1 MASLPLPAL
10 SNPHFS
16 HFKSTH
22 TRKSLNLAKT
32 HILNLHES
40 EKTSQIPYKSYFH
53 NISSLC
59 KECRIHEAFAALT
72 EMESENL
79 PIGPEIYGELLQ
91 GCVYERALFTGQQI
105 HSRLIKNGDFFSKN
119 EYIETKLVVFYAKC
133 LLSDF
138 ATDLF
143 LRARK
148 QNVFCWAAIIGL
160 HCGVG
165 SYQEAIFGF
174 CQMLHNGVS
183 PDNFVVPNAL
193 KACSALQLIGFG
205 KGVHGYVLKM
215 GLDYCVFVESSLIDM
230 YGKCGVL
237 EDARKVFDAMSE
249 RNAVAWNSMIVGY
262 VQNGMNGE
270 TLKVFNE
277 MRLQGIDPTRVT
289 ISSFLTA
296 SANLEALIEGRQAHA
311 IAALSGLELDNILGT
326 SLINFY
332 SKVGSFKDAEIIFSR
347 MVQKDVVT
355 WNLLI
360 SSYVQDRQVDKALDM
375 CCKMR
380 LENLRFDSVTLTSVL
395 SASVDLRNLELGKAA
410 HCYCIRN
417 NLESDMVV
425 ASSIVDMYA
434 KCQRIGDARQV
445 FDTTTQRDMVLW
457 NTLISAYA
465 EVGLIGETLKVFYQ
479 MQFEG
484 VPPNLASWNSVIL
497 GFLRNGQVD
506 EAKDMFSEM
515 RSTGMLPNLI
525 TWTTLISGLAQN
537 GHWNDAILFFQEMQ
551 SVGIQ
556 PNTVSIICMLSTCT
570 DIVSLRYGRTIHGYI
585 QRHELS
591 SCISIATSLV
601 DMYAKCGSINL
612 AKRVFDT
619 ILRKELACY
628 NAMISAYALHGQ
640 AAEALALFKKLQEEE
655 LEPDGITFTG
665 VLSAC
670 SHAGMVDKGLQIFA
684 DMLPVYHVM
693 PSIQHYGCV
702 VSLLSQSGSLEE
714 ALRLIFAMP
723 FDLDAKIL
731 GSLLFA
737 CTEHHEHKL
746 GEYFSRRLFEL
757 EPDNSGNYVALS
769 NIYATA
775 GYWDKVSTLRDSM
788 KEKGLRKNPG
798 CSWIQIGSE
807 IHVFIAGDGSHP
819 QRKVIYETLAW
830 LDGEIKLM
838 GCTPMGN
845 KAEVPPF

>member
-1 MASLPLPAL
+1 MASLPVPAL

-16 HFKSTH
+16 HFKSTQ
-22 TRKSLNLAKT
+22 TRKF
-32 HILNLHES
+32 LNLHEI

-53 NISSLC
+53 HISSLC
-59 KECRIHEAFAALT
+59 KEGQIHDAFSALT
-72 EMESENL
+72 EMESGNL
-79 PIGPEIYGELLQ
+79 LIGPEIYGELLQ
-91 GCVYERALFTGQQI
+91 GCVYERAVFTGQQI
-105 HSRLIKNGDFFSKN
+105 HARLIKNGDFFFKN

-148 QNVFCWAAIIGL
+148 QNVFSWAAMIGL

-165 SYQEAIFGF
+165 SYKEALLGF
-174 CQMLHNGVS
+174 CQMLYNGVS

-205 KGVHGYVLKM
+205 KGIHGYVLKM
-215 GLDYCVFVESSLIDM
+215 GFDYCVFVESSLIDM
-230 YGKCGVL
+230 YGKCGFL
-237 EDARKVFDAMSE
+237 EDAQKVFDAMSE
-249 RNAVAWNSMIVGY
+249 RNAVAWNSLIVSY
-262 VQNGMNGE
+262 VQNGMNEE
-270 TLKVFNE
+270 TVDVFND
-277 MRLQGIDPTRVT
+277 MRLQGIEPTRVT

-296 SANLEALIEGRQAHA
+296 SANLEALVEGRQAHA

-332 SKVGSFKDAEIIFSR
+332 SKVGLVKDAELIFSR
-347 MVQKDVVT
+347 MVDKDVVT

-360 SSYVQDRQVDKALDM
+360 SGYVQDGQVDKALNM

-380 LENLRFDSVTLTSVL
+380 MENLRFDSVTLTSVL
-395 SASVDLRNLELGKAA
+395 SASADLRNLELGKAA
-410 HCYCIRN
+410 HCYCIKN
-417 NLESDMVV
+417 NLESDVVV

-434 KCQRIGDARQV
+434 KSQRIGNARQV
-445 FDTTTQRDMVLW
+445 FDTTVHRDMVLW

-465 EVGLIGETLKVFYQ
+465 EVGLIGEALKLFYQ

-484 VPPNLASWNSVIL
+484 VPPNLASWNSIIL
-497 GFLRNGQVD
+497 GFLRNDQVD
-506 EAKDMFSEM
+506 EAKDMFSQM
-515 RSTGMLPNLI
+515 RSTRMLPNLI

-537 GHWNDAILFFQEMQ
+537 GHWYDAILFFQEMQ
-551 SVGIQ
+551 SVGIK
-556 PNTVSIICMLSTCT
+556 PNTVSSVCMLSTCI
-570 DIVSLRYGRTIHGYI
+570 DIVSLRYGRTIHGYV

-591 SCISIATSLV
+591 SCISVATSLV
-601 DMYAKCGSINL
+601 DMYAKCGNINL
-612 AKRVFDT
+612 AKKVFDT
-619 ILRKELACY
+619 ILRKELPCY

-670 SHAGMVDKGLQIFA
+670 SHAGMVDKGLELFA
-684 DMLPVYHVM
+684 DMLSVYHVK
-693 PSIQHYGCV
+693 PNIQHYGCV
-702 VSLLSQSGSLEE
+702 VSLLSHTGSLEE

-723 FDLDAKIL
+723 FELDAKIL

-737 CTEHHEHKL
+737 CREHHEHEL
-746 GEYFSRRLFEL
+746 GKYFSRLLFEL

-775 GYWDKVSTLRDSM
+775 GRWNKVLKLRNSM
-788 KEKGLRKNPG
+788 KERGLRKIPG

-807 IHVFIAGDGSHP
+807 IHVFVAGDGSHP
-819 QRKVIYETLAW
+819 QREVIYETLAW
-830 LDGEIKLM
+830 LEGEMKVM
-838 GCTPMGN
+838 GLYFNG
-845 KAEVPPF
+845 